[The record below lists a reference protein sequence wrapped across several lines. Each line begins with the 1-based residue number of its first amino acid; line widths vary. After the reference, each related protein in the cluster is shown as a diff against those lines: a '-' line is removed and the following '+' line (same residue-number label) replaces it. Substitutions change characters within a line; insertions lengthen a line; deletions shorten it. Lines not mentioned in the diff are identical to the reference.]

1 MKEGDCLN
9 VEITIQNGA
18 DIQMPVVK
26 DGIKLTW
33 ERKGTPGKLTFT
45 VYKSDGL
52 NFQEGNPVKLLV
64 DGMPIFSG
72 FVFQKK
78 RDKNRSIDVVA
89 YDQLRYLKNKDTVI
103 DEGLKASDL
112 LKRLATDFRLQTG
125 NIADTE
131 YVLETIVEENQTLFD
146 IIQKTLDETMM
157 HTKQLFILY
166 DDVGKLT
173 LQNVNTMKLDILI
186 DEETGENFNYE
197 TSIDSQTYNKI
208 NLAYPNK
215 DTGTLERFV
224 VQDGENINRWGVL
237 QYFEQI
243 QTTTGAV
250 QKAEALLK
258 LYDMKT
264 RKLSIQKAFGD
275 VRVRAGSAVAVSLHL
290 GDMVAN
296 QYMMVDKVT
305 HIFESERHTMDLNL
319 IGGAFIA

>member
-1 MKEGDCLN
+1 MQ

-18 DIQMPVVK
+18 DIQTPAIK

-45 VYKSDGL
+45 VFKSEGL
-52 NFQEGNPVKLLV
+52 NFQEGNPVRLLV
-64 DGMPIFSG
+64 DEKVIFYG

-78 RDKNRSIDVVA
+78 RDKNRTIDVVA
-89 YDQLRYLKNKDTVI
+89 YDQLRYLKNKDTVLA
-103 DEGLKASDL
+103 EGLKASDL
-112 LKRLATDFRLQTG
+112 LKRLAADFRLQTG
-125 NIADTE
+125 KIEDTG
-131 YVLETIVEENQTLFD
+131 YVFETIVEENKTLFD
-146 IIQKTLDETMM
+146 IIQNTLSETVM

-173 LQNVNTMKLDILI
+173 LQNVNSMKLDLLI

-215 DTGTLERFV
+215 DTGTLQRFV
-224 VQDGENINRWGVL
+224 VQDGESMNRWGVL

-243 QTTTGAV
+243 QTPTGAT

-258 LYDMKT
+258 LYDAKT

-305 HIFESERHTMDLNL
+305 HTFEADHHTMDLNL
-319 IGGAFIA
+319 IGGEFIA

>member
-1 MKEGDCLN
+1 MQ
-9 VEITIQNGA
+9 VEITIQNGP
-18 DIQMPVVK
+18 DIQIPAVK
-26 DGIKLTW
+26 GGIKLTW

-45 VYKSDGL
+45 VFKSEGL
-52 NFQEGNPVKLLV
+52 HFQEGNPVRLLI
-64 DGMPIFSG
+64 DGKAIFHG

-78 RDKNRSIDVVA
+78 RDKNRTIDVVA

-103 DEGLKASDL
+103 AEGLKASDL
-112 LKRLATDFRLQTG
+112 LKRLAADFRLQTG
-125 NIADTE
+125 VIEDTG
-131 YVLETIVEENQTLFD
+131 YVFETIVEENKTLFD
-146 IIQKTLDETMM
+146 IIQNTLSETVM

-173 LQNVNTMKLDILI
+173 LQNVNSMKLDLLI

-197 TSIDSQTYNKI
+197 TSIDNQTYNKI

-215 DTGTLERFV
+215 DTGTLQRFV
-224 VQDGENINRWGVL
+224 VQDGESMNRWGVL

-258 LYDMKT
+258 LYDAKT

-296 QYMMVDKVT
+296 QYMMVEKVT
-305 HIFESERHTMDLNL
+305 HTFEADHHTMDLNL
-319 IGGAFIA
+319 IGGEFIA